1 MSLLTRCPRCA
12 NVYQVVDDQLQISNG
27 WVRCGQCGEIF
38 EAAAQLVEP
47 VTVVKDSQSSETPVL
62 EEPADQNRRA
72 SVDGPAD
79 PIPEPVLPTE
89 RQRLTGPGA
98 TTEPMLIKES
108 AAEPTPEPA
117 LSPDGV
123 LQASDQPAFLSA
135 PACTAREVRA
145 GVVSMAWAL
154 ICLLLAMALAGQWLY
169 RERDRLATIR
179 PELKPILQMLC
190 RPLKCQVAAMR
201 RTDALVID
209 ASAFT
214 TAGKDSYRLTFVVKN
229 QSTLPVA
236 VPNIELSLTDS
247 LDHVIVRRVLTP
259 GEMGSAEEPLAAG
272 AQWPVSVALQL
283 ALEPGRVFGYRLLV
297 FYP

>member
-27 WVRCGQCGEIF
+27 WVRCGQCGEVF

-47 VTVVKDSQSSETPVL
+47 VTIVKDSQLSEMPVRK
-62 EEPADQNRRA
+62 EPADQNRRA
-72 SVDGPAD
+72 SVDKPAD

-89 RQRLTGPGA
+89 RHRLTEPGA

-117 LSPDGV
+117 LPPDGV
-123 LQASDQPAFLSA
+123 LRASDQLAFMSVPAG
-135 PACTAREVRA
+135 PARVARA
-145 GVVSMAWAL
+145 GARMAWAL
-154 ICLLLAMALAGQWLY
+154 ISLLLAMALLGQWLY
-169 RERDRLATIR
+169 WERDRLATVR

-190 RPLKCQVAAMR
+190 KPLKCQVAAMR

-214 TAGKDSYRLTFVVKN
+214 TAGKDSYRLSFVVKN
-229 QSTLPVA
+229 HSTLPVA

-247 LDHVIVRRVLTP
+247 LDRVIVRRVLTQA
-259 GEMGSAEEPLAAG
+259 ELGSAAESLAGG